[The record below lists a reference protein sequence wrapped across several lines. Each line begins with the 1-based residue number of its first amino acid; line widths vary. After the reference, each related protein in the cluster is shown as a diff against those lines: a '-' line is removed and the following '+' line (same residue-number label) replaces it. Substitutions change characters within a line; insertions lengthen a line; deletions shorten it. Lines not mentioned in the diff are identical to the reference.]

1 MADTAVLRELER
13 KLEEMETSRRSAPSG
28 PAAPTGVEPLDD
40 LLPRGGLPRG
50 EGTEWLGPR
59 SCGKTALLRT
69 ALERLR
75 AGGEPVALVDA
86 ARTLYAPDWQGVG
99 EGDGLF
105 WVVRP
110 PSEGEAAWCA
120 DLLLRSGAFGA
131 VALLLAGEGPEGP
144 AAGVSGGARRG
155 GSTLS
160 RSTAVRLQRLAGEAG
175 AVLVVAGGLP
185 VASLRL
191 RFRPG
196 RVEPVGGRLFGPFLP
211 DVRPLWIRVG
221 PSGREL
227 EVPVLCP
234 RPPRRDGGE
243 AVGRDRKGRR

>member
-1 MADTAVLRELER
+1 MADTAALRELER
-13 KLEEMETSRRSAPSG
+13 KLERMETPRRTASSG
-28 PAAPTGVEPLDD
+28 PAASTGVGPLDA

-59 SCGKTALLRT
+59 SCGKTALLRA

-75 AGGEPVALVDA
+75 AAGEPVALVDA
-86 ARTLYAPDWQGVG
+86 ARTLYAPDWEGVG

-110 PSEGEAAWCA
+110 PSEGEAPWCA

-131 VALLLAGEGPEGP
+131 VALLAG
-144 AAGVSGGARRG
+144 AD
-155 GSTLS
+155 LS
-160 RSTAVRLQRLAGEAG
+160 RSTAVRLQRLAEEAG

-211 DVRPLWIRVG
+211 DVRPLWIRVR
-221 PSGREL
+221 PSGRDV
-227 EVPVLCP
+227 EVPILCP
-234 RPPRRDGGE
+234 RPPRRGGGE
-243 AVGRDRKGRR
+243 AGGRDRKGRR

>member
-1 MADTAVLRELER
+1 MADTAALRELER
-13 KLEEMETSRRSAPSG
+13 KLERMETSRRSSPSG
-28 PAAPTGVEPLDD
+28 PAVPTGVEPLDA

-86 ARTLYAPDWQGVG
+86 ARTLHAPDWEGVG
-99 EGDGLF
+99 KGDGLF

-131 VALLLAGEGPEGP
+131 VALLLAGEAPEGE
-144 AAGVSGGARRG
+144 AGPGGGARPQG
-155 GSTLS
+155 TTLS
-160 RSTAVRLQRLAGEAG
+160 RGTAVRLQRLAEEAG

-221 PSGREL
+221 PSGRDV

-234 RPPRRDGGE
+234 RPPRRGGGE

>member
-1 MADTAVLRELER
+1 MADTAALRELER
-13 KLEEMETSRRSAPSG
+13 KLERMETSRRSAPPG
-28 PAAPTGVEPLDD
+28 PAAPTGVAPLDA

-59 SCGKTALLRT
+59 SCGKTALLRA

-75 AGGEPVALVDA
+75 AAGEPVALVDA
-86 ARTLYAPDWQGVG
+86 ARTLHAPDWEGVG

-110 PSEGEAAWCA
+110 PSESEAAWCA

-131 VALLLAGEGPEGP
+131 VALLPGTA
-144 AAGVSGGARRG
+144 
-155 GSTLS
+155 LS
-160 RSTAVRLQRLAGEAG
+160 RGTAVRLQRLAGEAG
-175 AVLVVAGGLP
+175 AVLVVVGGLP

-211 DVRPLWIRVG
+211 DVRPLWVRVG
-221 PSGREL
+221 PSGRDV

-234 RPPRRDGGE
+234 RPPRRRGE
-243 AVGRDRKGRR
+243 AQGRDRKGRR

>member
-1 MADTAVLRELER
+1 MADTAALRELER
-13 KLEEMETSRRSAPSG
+13 RLEGMETSRRSAPSG
-28 PAAPTGVEPLDD
+28 PAAPTGVEPLDA

-50 EGTEWLGPR
+50 EATEWLGPR
-59 SCGKTALLRT
+59 SCGKTALLRS

-75 AGGEPVALVDA
+75 AEGEPVALVDA
-86 ARTLYAPDWQGVG
+86 ARTLYAPDWEGVG

-110 PSEGEAAWCA
+110 PSEAEAAWCT

-131 VALLLAGEGPEGP
+131 VALLSA
-144 AAGVSGGARRG
+144 
-155 GSTLS
+155 TDLS
-160 RSTAVRLQRLAGEAG
+160 RGTAVRLQRLAGEVG

-221 PSGREL
+221 PAGREL
-227 EVPVLCP
+227 EVPILCP
-234 RPPRRDGGE
+234 RPPRRGGAE

>member
-1 MADTAVLRELER
+1 MARTATIRELER
-13 KLEEMETSRRSAPSG
+13 ELERFEPARRPGG
-28 PAAPTGVEPLDD
+28 PAAVPTGVEPLDD

-59 SCGKTALLRT
+59 SCGKTAVLRA
-69 ALERLR
+69 ALARLR
-75 AGGEPVALVDA
+75 RTGEPAAVVDA
-86 ARTLYAPDWQGVG
+86 ARSLHAPDWEEPAG
-99 EGDGLF
+99 EEGRF

-110 PSEGEAAWCA
+110 PEPREAPWCA

-131 VALLLAGEGPEGP
+131 VALLLGGEGD
-144 AAGVSGGARRG
+144 AGSDGVA
-155 GSTLS
+155 LS

-234 RPPRRDGGE
+234 RPPRRGGGE

>member
-1 MADTAVLRELER
+1 MAETATIRELER
-13 KLEEMETSRRSAPSG
+13 KLERLEPVPRPDA
-28 PAAPTGVEPLDD
+28 PAAVPTGMEPLDE

-59 SCGKTALLRT
+59 SCGKTAVLRA
-69 ALERLR
+69 ALGRLR
-75 AGGEPVALVDA
+75 RSGEPAAVVDA
-86 ARTLYAPDWQGVG
+86 ARSLHAPDWEELAAGKG
-99 EGDGLF
+99 RF

-110 PSEGEAAWCA
+110 PEPREAPWCA

-131 VALLLAGEGPEGP
+131 VALLLGGEGDG
-144 AAGVSGGARRG
+144 GRGGADG
-155 GSTLS
+155 VALS

-175 AVLVVAGGLP
+175 TVLLVSGELP

-211 DVRPLWIRVG
+211 EVRPVWIRVG
-221 PSGREL
+221 PGGRRA

-234 RPPRRDGGE
+234 PARPRGADAR
-243 AVGRDRKGRR
+243 GRDRKGRR

>member
-1 MADTAVLRELER
+1 MADTAALRELER
-13 KLEEMETSRRSAPSG
+13 KLEEMETSRRSAPPG
-28 PAAPTGVEPLDD
+28 AVAPTGVEPLDD

-86 ARTLYAPDWQGVG
+86 ARTLYAPDWEGVG

-131 VALLLAGEGPEGP
+131 VALLSAT
-144 AAGVSGGARRG
+144 A
-155 GSTLS
+155 LS
-160 RSTAVRLQRLAGEAG
+160 RSTAVRLQRLAEEAG

-234 RPPRRDGGE
+234 RPPRRGGGE
-243 AVGRDRKGRR
+243 AAGRDRKGRR

>member
-1 MADTAVLRELER
+1 MADTAALRELER
-13 KLEEMETSRRSAPSG
+13 KLEEIETSRRSAPSG

-59 SCGKTALLRT
+59 SCGKTALLRA

-86 ARTLYAPDWQGVG
+86 ARTLYAPDWEGVG
-99 EGDGLF
+99 ERDGLF

-131 VALLLAGEGPEGP
+131 VALLP
-144 AAGVSGGARRG
+144 AT
-155 GSTLS
+155 TLS
-160 RSTAVRLQRLAGEAG
+160 RSTAVRLQRLAEEAA
-175 AVLVVAGGLP
+175 AVLVVAGDLP

-234 RPPRRDGGE
+234 RPPRRGGGE

>member
-1 MADTAVLRELER
+1 MTDTAALRELER
-13 KLEEMETSRRSAPSG
+13 KLERMETPRRTAPSG
-28 PAAPTGVEPLDD
+28 PAVPTGVEPLDA

-59 SCGKTALLRT
+59 SCGKTALLRAT
-69 ALERLR
+69 LERLR

-86 ARTLYAPDWQGVG
+86 ARTLYASDWEGVG

-110 PSEGEAAWCA
+110 PSEREAAWCT

-131 VALLLAGEGPEGP
+131 VALLLAPEGG
-144 AAGVSGGARRG
+144 AGSGGGAPGAPLGRG
-155 GSTLS
+155 
-160 RSTAVRLQRLAGEAG
+160 TAVRLQRLAGEAG

-211 DVRPLWIRVG
+211 DARPLWIRVG
-221 PSGREL
+221 PGGRDV

-234 RPPRRDGGE
+234 RPRGRGGSE
-243 AVGRDRKGRR
+243 ATGRDRKGRR